1 MRPEMTPAEVESGRF
16 IAVKFALPVLY
27 VVVLALL
34 AYRMTIGVDLT
45 DELYYV
51 TFLDGWLKDGLGH
64 GENLVVHQTAALL
77 MFPAARLYVWI
88 VGSERGQVLFLRF
101 IFLATACAA
110 SHCQFRFVRSVRDE
124 AVAWSSALLV
134 LCFIPFSLPAPSYNT
149 IGMFG
154 MLSALALFGVAT
166 LPQQTGAYAAGP
178 ALASGLAWMVAVIA
192 YPTLAAALLALLA
205 MALLGAG
212 DRGERVAALRYA
224 MVCSF
229 FQFCGACLLLAVF
242 GWARLWQIARFSNTA
257 LQNPEYLYA
266 KFAKSV
272 ELFAGHPSF
281 GALCL
286 AGAALGVWLLVAGR
300 DRPRAVWPSLLVAA
314 LVSLSYATGPALWF
328 PPHDIVL
335 LLVLIGPFA
344 LSSDSGPATR
354 GIYAASVVGGVMTAA
369 SSSNGIYNFPIGGL
383 AAAALASS
391 LLAPRDAPRNAVA
404 AQCGMM
410 LLTATLFSTSTFA
423 SFYGEFPNP
432 LTARA
437 VRIDGGP
444 FAGLLTNVD
453 QAEFIAAATAV
464 LGERVGCGKTIMVMG
479 RAAGLYLLT
488 DASPMAPS
496 TFDYWQFYGALPPRM
511 EELME
516 AFYRIPAHQPDV
528 VAVFIDPRTYPLA
541 PWARDLLGGYIEAD
555 HVAVGSRSLSVYE
568 RCKAPACAA
577 TVTHSAYRYNDK
589 LVSSLPGYNF

>member
-1 MRPEMTPAEVESGRF
+1 MRPEMTPAESGSGRL
-16 IAVKFALPVLY
+16 IAPKFALPVLY

-45 DELYYV
+45 DESYYV
-51 TFLDGWLKDGLGH
+51 TFLDDWLKDRLGH
-64 GENLVVHQTAALL
+64 GENLFVHQTAALL

-88 VGSERGQVLFLRF
+88 VGSERGLVLFLRF
-101 IFLATACAA
+101 VFLAMACAA
-110 SHCQFRFVRSVRDE
+110 SQCQFRFVRTVRDE

-154 MLSALALFGVAT
+154 MLSALALFGVAA
-166 LPQQTGAYAAGP
+166 LPRQMGAYAAAP
-178 ALASGLAWMVAVIA
+178 AISSGIAWMVTVLA

-205 MALLGAG
+205 MALLGAR

-224 MVCSF
+224 IVCCF
-229 FQFCGACLLLAVF
+229 FQLCGACLLLAVF
-242 GWARLWQIARFSNTA
+242 GWARLWQIARFSSTA
-257 LQNPEYLYA
+257 LQNPEYLDA

-272 ELFAGHPSF
+272 ELFTGHPAF

-286 AGAALGVWLLVAGR
+286 AGGALGVWLLVAGR
-300 DRPRAVWPSLLVAA
+300 DRSRAIWPSLLVAA

-328 PPHDIVL
+328 PPHDIVV

-344 LSSDSGPATR
+344 LSSESGPAAR
-354 GIYAASVVGGVMTAA
+354 AIYVASVVGGVMTAA
-369 SSSNGIYNFPIGGL
+369 SSSNGFYNFPIGGL

-391 LLAPRDAPRNAVA
+391 LVTPRDAPRNAVA
-404 AQCGMM
+404 AQCSMI
-410 LLTATLFSTSTFA
+410 LLTATLSATSTFA
-423 SFYGEFPNP
+423 SLYGEFPNP

-437 VRIDGGP
+437 VRIEGGP

-453 QAEFIAAATAV
+453 QAAFIAAATAA
-464 LGERVGCGKTIMVMG
+464 LGRRGGCGKEIVVMG
-479 RAAGLYLLT
+479 RAAGIYLLT

-496 TFDYWQFYGALPPRM
+496 TFDYWQFYGGLPPQM

-541 PWARDLLGGYIEAD
+541 PWARDLLSGYIEAD
-555 HVAVGSRSLSVYE
+555 HVAVGSWSLSLYE

-577 TVTHSAYRYNDK
+577 RAKVPN
-589 LVSSLPGYNF
+589 PGAPP